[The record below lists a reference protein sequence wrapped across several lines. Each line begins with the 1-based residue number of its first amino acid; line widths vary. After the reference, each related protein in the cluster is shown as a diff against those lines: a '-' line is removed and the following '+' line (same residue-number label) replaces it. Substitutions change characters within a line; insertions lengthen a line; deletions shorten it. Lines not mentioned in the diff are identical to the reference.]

1 MDVGSH
7 IELKEVGDPRNR
19 GEPSRTNISHLK
31 GDDPEPGA
39 PFMSVQSEPGWKVVG
54 EGVRVV
60 SPVQE
65 EQVFPRLKE
74 DWIPPGRTWDMSVR
88 HAV

>member
-1 MDVGSH
+1 MDVGSD
-7 IELKEVGDPRNR
+7 IELKEVGDTRNR
-19 GEPSRTNISHLK
+19 GEPTGTNFPHLK
-31 GDDPEPGA
+31 GDDPEPCA

-74 DWIPPGRTWDMSVR
+74 DWIPPGRTLGMTVR
-88 HAV
+88 HGG